1 MLSLHYCYVLGI
13 SGKSQILFAL
23 VYTARYLDLVTS
35 YISAYNTVM
44 KLFFLAASYGTIYLM
59 YIKFKA
65 TYDHNHDTF
74 R

>member
-1 MLSLHYCYVLGI
+1 
-13 SGKSQILFAL
+13 
-23 VYTARYLDLVTS
+23 
-35 YISAYNTVM
+35 M